1 MCTCS
6 GCLSAV
12 QWPMWHCKMVF
23 VLLLANGA
31 EGRPFLLLTNR
42 ATVGLIPFRNGRN
55 LAGLSKHEAPPPSR
69 PLVGRVA
76 STGSLSAAVVFFT
89 KRLGLAATKAA
100 PSPVAPAAGFWS
112 TVGGLVGG
120 VVPLSVVLAVF
131 ALGWKI
137 TSAENTALITSLDTA
152 RQRELTKM
160 DTERKRELTRMDTE
174 RKMEQTRMDTERKV
188 EQTRMDTERKADMA
202 ALKAEQTRMDTE
214 RKAEQTRMLTEL
226 KDTLASN
233 VAELKTAN
241 RAEVEKL
248 VADQRLVS
256 VDDQAQV
263 AKDIEAA
270 VDRLNATTIHAT
282 WDEKAEE
289 GTVQATLGKRPF
301 MIAPSSTIDSRSD
314 LAFHL
319 RANGEALQLSVV
331 SESGTKLL
339 ATRDLSHVFKGCKV
353 KRFQVLRLPPHP
365 SLLAYVTPIH
375 PLCLRA
381 HSTSHS
387 TSRSP
392 AQVPIASSQHDE
404 EADTWAVFPAPGP
417 GD

>member
-1 MCTCS
+1 
-6 GCLSAV
+6 
-12 QWPMWHCKMVF
+12 MWHCKMVF

-76 STGSLSAAVVFFT
+76 STGLLSAAVVFFT

-120 VVPLSVVLAVF
+120 AGLLSVVMAVF

-152 RQRELTKM
+152 RQRELTK
-160 DTERKRELTRMDTE
+160 MDTE

-202 ALKAEQTRMDTE
+202 ALKAEQTRMDTK

-263 AKDIEAA
+263 AKDI
-270 VDRLNATTIHAT
+270 
-282 WDEKAEE
+282 
-289 GTVQATLGKRPF
+289 
-301 MIAPSSTIDSRSD
+301 
-314 LAFHL
+314 
-319 RANGEALQLSVV
+319 
-331 SESGTKLL
+331 
-339 ATRDLSHVFKGCKV
+339 
-353 KRFQVLRLPPHP
+353 
-365 SLLAYVTPIH
+365 
-375 PLCLRA
+375 
-381 HSTSHS
+381 
-387 TSRSP
+387 
-392 AQVPIASSQHDE
+392 
-404 EADTWAVFPAPGP
+404 
-417 GD
+417 

>member
-1 MCTCS
+1 M
-6 GCLSAV
+6 
-12 QWPMWHCKMVF
+12 
-23 VLLLANGA
+23 
-31 EGRPFLLLTNR
+31 
-42 ATVGLIPFRNGRN
+42 
-55 LAGLSKHEAPPPSR
+55 
-69 PLVGRVA
+69 GRVA

-120 VVPLSVVLAVF
+120 AGLLSVVMAVF

-174 RKMEQTRMDTERKV
+174 RKMEQTRMDTERKVEQTRMDTERKV

-248 VADQRLVS
+248 VASRPEARQR
-256 VDDQAQV
+256 
-263 AKDIEAA
+263 
-270 VDRLNATTIHAT
+270 
-282 WDEKAEE
+282 
-289 GTVQATLGKRPF
+289 G
-301 MIAPSSTIDSRSD
+301 
-314 LAFHL
+314 
-319 RANGEALQLSVV
+319 
-331 SESGTKLL
+331 
-339 ATRDLSHVFKGCKV
+339 
-353 KRFQVLRLPPHP
+353 
-365 SLLAYVTPIH
+365 
-375 PLCLRA
+375 
-381 HSTSHS
+381 
-387 TSRSP
+387 
-392 AQVPIASSQHDE
+392 
-404 EADTWAVFPAPGP
+404 
-417 GD
+417 